1 VRPELAELEAP
12 VVVGAGRLRYQKGF
26 DRLLRAFAPVAA
38 AHPGWRLRIF
48 GEGEKRA
55 HLEALAAELGIA
67 DHVALPGRVR
77 DLRGELEEA
86 SIFALSSRFEGLPMV
101 LLEAMSQGLAIVSF
115 DCRTGPRELLED
127 GRDGV
132 LVPDGDEAAL
142 SRALLEL
149 VEDRER
155 RRRLGAAARERAREL
170 SLGAVGARWDA
181 LLDELLAARSPRERS
196 VPAGAGARVSSGHDH
211 GNG

>member
-1 VRPELAELEAP
+1 
-12 VVVGAGRLRYQKGF
+12 
-26 DRLLRAFAPVAA
+26 VAA
-38 AHPGWRLRIF
+38 AHPDWSLRIF
-48 GEGEKRA
+48 GEGQKRA

-77 DLRGELEEA
+77 DLRAELERA

-101 LLEAMSQGLAIVSF
+101 LLEAMSEGLAIVSF

-181 LLDELLAARSPRERS
+181 LLDELLAARSPRERW

-211 GNG
+211 RNG